1 MSADLSKIRFQNAR
15 IIRVIE
21 DTDQRRLTFEV
32 TYPLKDS
39 AVDFEAGKLTF
50 ELYSRYVIAERDMN
64 GEPTVLR
71 AELTEASSRSLAIRI
86 QTDYGTREVTCYR
99 VGDGVTFAEPGAGP
113 NERECGQGS

>member
-1 MSADLSKIRFQNAR
+1 MSADLSKIRFQDAR

-50 ELYSRYVIAERDMN
+50 ELYSRYVVAERDMN
-64 GEPTVLR
+64 G
-71 AELTEASSRSLAIRI
+71 
-86 QTDYGTREVTCYR
+86 
-99 VGDGVTFAEPGAGP
+99 
-113 NERECGQGS
+113 